1 MNTTSQ
7 HANGSNLT
15 PCAVVVDT
23 RNVKGMLGD
32 MFGSTSTKATGR
44 GIRDA
49 MRLYGF
55 EAVEMYAGVATST
68 PDTKQVSSKVENMLK
83 TNCTYRDQ
91 LRRSGVEVLEG
102 FLVERGPKIDEKQ
115 VDVLL
120 ALQVAD
126 IVDRMQRGESK
137 ALCIVVLSEDMDLIP
152 AYEYAAKRD
161 VQVYAVADDTLPF
174 RKEQKKWLLLHE
186 AAARALGEEDEAYG
200 SPMRGYLARLALG
213 TTTRSGLPTK
223 WKSRWD
229 QRPGDVDLFNNKGV
243 RGSIYSTTALMR
255 GETMDLYATQIRFS
269 EDGPSF
275 PQVGL
280 ATTPPVPG
288 PMSGVNEATV
298 TAWSTYT
305 KVRATFANDTHCS
318 VTVTPGSVLVGDKIA
333 VCTVQTNT
341 GRAHYYIGPL
351 AALNLPSGWSPSTA
365 ISTATIDSDHDN
377 TFWDAHLDDG
387 TEVQVQATWLEHA
400 GVGDRLA
407 VALAGVSPTTG
418 HLQTMPLSCCLP

>member
-1 MNTTSQ
+1 MNGAGKTHSS
-7 HANGSNLT
+7 SNLT
-15 PCAVVVDT
+15 PCAVIVDT

-32 MFGSTSTKATGR
+32 MFGTPSTKATGR

-55 EAVEMYAGVATST
+55 EAVEMYAGVATGT
-68 PDTKQVSSKVENMLK
+68 PGTKPVSAKVDDMLQS
-83 TNCTYRDQ
+83 NGRYRDQ
-91 LRRSGVEVLEG
+91 LIKDGVEVLEG
-102 FLVERGPKIDEKQ
+102 YLVERGPKIDEKQ

-126 IVDRMQRGESK
+126 IVDRMQRDDSDAE
-137 ALCIVVLSEDMDLIP
+137 CIVVLSEDMDLIP
-152 AYEYAAKRD
+152 SYDYADKRG

-186 AAARALGEEDEAYG
+186 AAARALGEEDDAYG
-200 SPMRGYLARLALG
+200 SPMRGYIARLALG

-223 WKSRWD
+223 WKARWD
-229 QRPGDVDLFNNKGV
+229 QRPGDVDLFSNKGV
-243 RGSIYSTTALMR
+243 RGRYYSTNALMR
-255 GETMDLYATQIRFS
+255 GDTLDLYATQIRFS
-269 EDGPSF
+269 EDGPLF

-280 ATTPPVPG
+280 ATSPPGPG
-288 PMSGVNEATV
+288 PMSGVSEAVV
-298 TAWSTYT
+298 TAWSTST
-305 KVRATFANDTHCS
+305 KVKATLADDTTCS

-333 VCTVQTNT
+333 VCATQRKT

-351 AALNLPSGWSPSTA
+351 AALSLPDRWTQPTA
-365 ISTATIDSDHDN
+365 ISTATIDTDHGS

-387 TEVQVQATWLEHA
+387 TAVQVQSTWLEHA
-400 GVGDRLA
+400 RVGDRLA
-407 VALAGVSPTTG
+407 VALAGVSPVTG